1 MKKLISRN
9 KSIALL
15 LFLFGYSNL
24 FAYGGSSSCSGR
36 EGYGHQIDTALR
48 TEICNQ
54 KSRTIAERLSD
65 KHSFLYLKIPE
76 LGNEYLEYGNEESE
90 RNLEPDKRKERTLP
104 IHIEVGDT
112 LLNPRK
118 DDYLHYKASSK
129 IKERIISENYTIK
142 RRNCTFMA
150 LGSEYLFPVSSGIG
164 TLSVILYFN
173 YTRDVIGYQD
183 YKRYAARS

>member
-173 YTRDVIGYQD
+173 YTRDVIG
-183 YKRYAARS
+183 